1 MINVTHLRKN
11 FRSDD
16 SVHVAV
22 DGISFENPAGSFLT
36 LLGPSGCGKSTTLR
50 CIAGLESPD
59 DGRIEL
65 DRRLVYARAD
75 GLDLPPAKRSIGMIF
90 QSYAVWPHMTVFE
103 NVAYPLKRLGIK
115 SPDRRR
121 RVFSVLEMVGLSE
134 FADRPAPYLSGGQQ
148 QRVAFAR
155 AVVAEPTV
163 MLLDEPLSNLDAALR
178 KDLRAYLREMHE
190 RLGLTVLYVTHDQ
203 DEALSLSDTVALMS
217 HGRIL
222 EIGPPEDIYDRPQ
235 TEFGARFLGSANLL
249 RGTVSE
255 RRNGHAVARTS
266 FGSIAYTGQ
275 MAERASTGDSV
286 LLMAR
291 PEHLL
296 LRELSQTAPA
306 RAENCFEATVVRK
319 VFLGALSEVQ
329 LDAGAESLIRAQV
342 QGQFSFQEGDR
353 VGVDSRAAQWHGVV
367 PTPSAEL
374 EEDGQAVNDPA
385 RL

>member
-1 MINVTHLRKN
+1 MISVTTLTKTFQSN
-11 FRSDD
+11 D

-65 DRRLVYARAD
+65 DGQLAYSRAD
-75 GLDLPPAKRSIGMIF
+75 RVDLPSARRSIGMIF
-90 QSYAVWPHMTVFE
+90 QSYAVWPHMTVYE
-103 NVAYPLKRLGIK
+103 NVEYPLRRLGVK
-115 SPDRRR
+115 SSERRR
-121 RVFSVLEMVGLSE
+121 RVSNVLEMVGLGE

-155 AVVAEPTV
+155 AVVAEPKV

-178 KDLRAYLREMHE
+178 KDLRAYLREMYE

-217 HGRIL
+217 HGQIL
-222 EIGPPEDIYDRPQ
+222 EFGPPEDIYNRPQ

-249 RGTVSE
+249 PGIVSE
-255 RRNGHAVARTS
+255 RRNGHAVAKTS
-266 FGSIAYTGQ
+266 FGSVAYTGQ
-275 MAERASTGDSV
+275 LAERAKPGDSI
-286 LLMAR
+286 LLMVR
-291 PEHLL
+291 PEYLL
-296 LRELSQTAPA
+296 LREPAQTALA
-306 RAENCFEATVVRK
+306 GAENSFEATVVRT
-319 VFLGALSEVQ
+319 VFLGASTEVQ
-329 LDAGAESLIRAQV
+329 LDAGAETPINAQV
-342 QGQFSFQEGDR
+342 QGHFSFREGDR
-353 VGVDSRAAQWHGVV
+353 VGVDSRAVQWHGVV
-367 PTPSAEL
+367 PTPQAEL
-374 EEDGQAVNDPA
+374 EEGPAMNTPA